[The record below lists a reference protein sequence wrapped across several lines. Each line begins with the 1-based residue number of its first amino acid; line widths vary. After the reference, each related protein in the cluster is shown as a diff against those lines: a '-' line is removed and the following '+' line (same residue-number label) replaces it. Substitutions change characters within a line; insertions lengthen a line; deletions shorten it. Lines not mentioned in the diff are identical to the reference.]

1 MKTFMIAGTSSGC
14 GKSTVAMGVNRLLY
28 RKGYTLQC
36 WKCGPD
42 YIDPGFHSLASH
54 GICRNLDTR
63 LMERSPLI
71 SLFHHHGAGADLCPV
86 EGVMGYYDGDAG
98 RYDEGSSY
106 DLSKT
111 LGIPVI
117 IVIDASSAAQ
127 SVGATALGFQKYRED
142 APIAGYILN
151 RTGSGRHA
159 SMVRDAVEA
168 ATGLPVIG
176 EIPKTKDI
184 ELPSRHLG
192 LKMATEAGIR
202 DEVDGILERLADLM
216 EAHLDLDRLIEL
228 SRTASPDQN
237 AGAAE
242 AAGAGEGLEIYT
254 GTPVVEESPI
264 IAVARDDAFS
274 FYYQDNLD
282 LLKDRGARLAFFSPV
297 HDKKLPEGCSAVYFG
312 GGYPER
318 FARELSENRSMM
330 GDIRRAA
337 EDGMPVYG
345 ECGGYMY
352 LAESLRTRDG
362 ELYRMAG
369 LLPGEIS
376 MTSSLKAL
384 GYGTVSWRSDNFLA
398 PAGTEVPGHL
408 FHWSC
413 LENAVDQKTVFSMD
427 RKGEIL
433 LEGYNY
439 KNVLASY
446 VHFHFISRPELAEN
460 FVRAAAAW
468 KMRGQ

>member
-1 MKTFMIAGTSSGC
+1 MIAGTSSGC
-14 GKSTVAMGVNRLLY
+14 GKSTIAMGLNRLLY

-63 LMERSPLI
+63 LMERSALI
-71 SLFHHHGAGADLCPV
+71 SLFHHHGDRADICPV

-98 RYDEGSSY
+98 RFDEGSSY

-111 LGIPVI
+111 LGIPVF
-117 IVIDASSAAQ
+117 IVIDAASAAQ
-127 SVGATALGFQKYRED
+127 SVGATALGFMKYRED
-142 APIAGYILN
+142 APIAGFILN
-151 RTGSGRHA
+151 RTGSERHA
-159 SMVRDAVEA
+159 AMVRDAVEA
-168 ATGLPVIG
+168 ATGRPVTG
-176 EIPKTKDI
+176 VIPRAKDI

-192 LKMATEAGIR
+192 LKMVTEEGYK
-202 DEVDGILERLADLM
+202 DEVDGILDRLADLM
-216 EAHLDLDRLIEL
+216 EAHLDLDQLISLSGVSEL
-228 SRTASPDQN
+228 KR
-237 AGAAE
+237 E
-242 AAGAGEGLEIYT
+242 AAGGHPGGLKKIFLETPAQEGEERPL
-254 GTPVVEESPI
+254 

-282 LLKDRGARLAFFSPV
+282 LLENRGARLAWFSPIK
-297 HDKKLPEGCSAVYFG
+297 DKALPEGASAVYFG

-318 FARELSENRSMM
+318 FARELSENRSLMEELK
-330 GDIRRAA
+330 RAA
-337 EDGMPVYG
+337 EEGMPIYG

-362 ELYRMAG
+362 SLWEMAG
-369 LLPGEIS
+369 ILPGRIS
-376 MTSSLKAL
+376 MTSSLRAL
-384 GYGTVSWRSDNFLA
+384 GYGTVSWKRDNFLA
-398 PAGTEVPGHL
+398 SKGTGVPGHL

-413 LENAVDQKTVFSMD
+413 LEEPVDRDTVFSMD

-433 LEGYNY
+433 QEGYEY

-460 FVRAAAAW
+460 FVMAAAAYN
-468 KMRGQ
+468 RRDEAV